1 MSSNAL
7 YVWAVLLVAV
17 SGLIAAPALSGQFPR
32 AWWCVVGFP
41 VLWLRMRLTWHRL
54 ARECDLTVMR
64 GSNSALVGRLAVK
77 GRELDAI
84 VPHLV
89 VRLPRGAHRVS
100 ATVRLLAGQTPEAFV
115 KAGEAMAHAWRVH
128 AVRVTSPERGRVE
141 LLISA
146 VDPLTDPAVVE
157 TPLGAYLARLSAAAR
172 ARGGVLGWWSGR
184 RRSSSSVVAGPPE
197 GAAVLLVR
205 VGVREDG
212 WPWVLDL
219 KMVPHWL
226 ITGATRSGKS
236 NLINA
241 LVSELAPRPV
251 ALVGIDLKG
260 GLELAPYG
268 PRLSALATTR
278 AETVEL
284 LGALCTILDE
294 RMAQCRHWGV
304 RSIWDL
310 SALVRPV
317 PVVVIVDEVAEIY
330 LAADKGGKAE
340 AAQCSVMLV
349 RLAQLGAALGVH
361 LVVAGQRVG
370 ADLGD
375 GVTALRAQLG
385 GRICH
390 RVTDPG
396 TAVMTLGDLFP
407 DAVDAAQMITPGERG
422 VAITTDADGSW
433 LRARSVLSTGAGVE
447 ETVAR
452 FAHLRPSLPPLDAVT
467 GGER

>member
-1 MSSNAL
+1 VASG
-7 YVWAVLLVAV
+7 LLVA
-17 SGLIAAPALSGQFPR
+17 PALRQGAPGL
-32 AWWCVVGFP
+32 WWWTVGFP
-41 VLWLRMRLTWHRL
+41 VLWVRMRLTWRRL

-64 GSNSALVGRLAVK
+64 GSGSALVGRLAVK

-84 VPHLV
+84 VPHLSIG
-89 VRLPRGAHRVS
+89 LPRSAGRVS
-100 ATVRLLAGQTPEAFV
+100 ASVRLRAGQTPEAFV
-115 KAGEAMAHAWRVH
+115 KAGEAMAHTWRVH
-128 AVRVTSPERGRVE
+128 AVRVTSPDRGRVD
-141 LLISA
+141 LLVSA
-146 VDPLTDPAVVE
+146 VDPLTDPTVVAS
-157 TPLGAYLARLSAAAR
+157 PLGAYVARLSAAAR
-172 ARGGVLGWWSGR
+172 SRGGVLARRLGRGSSG
-184 RRSSSSVVAGPPE
+184 SDVPVLPE

-219 KMVPHWL
+219 GMVPHWL

-236 NLINA
+236 NLVNA
-241 LVSELAPRPV
+241 LVVELAPRPV

-260 GLELAPYG
+260 GLELAPYL

-278 AETVEL
+278 AETVGL
-284 LGALCTILDE
+284 LERLVQLLEE
-294 RMAQCRHWGV
+294 RMRWCQEWEA

-310 SALVRPV
+310 PALARPV

-330 LAADKGGKAE
+330 LAADRAGKSE

-361 LVVAGQRVG
+361 LIVAGQRVG
-370 ADLGD
+370 SDLGD

-396 TAVMTLGDLFP
+396 TAVMTLGDLYP
-407 DAVDAAQMITPGERG
+407 DAVDAAQLITPGERG

-433 LRARSVLSTGAGVE
+433 LRARSTHTTAGAASEVVE
-447 ETVAR
+447 R
-452 FAHLRPSLPPLDAVT
+452 FAHLRPSLPLLDHVS
-467 GGER
+467 GGEPG

>member
-1 MSSNAL
+1 MSSSVL
-7 YVWAVLLVAV
+7 YAWAVLLVAV

-41 VLWLRMRLTWHRL
+41 MLWLRMRMSWRRL

-64 GSNSALVGRLAVK
+64 GTGSALVGRVAVK

-100 ATVRLLAGQTPEAFV
+100 ASVRLLAGQTPEEFV

-128 AVRVTSPERGRVE
+128 AVRVTSQERGRVE
-141 LLISA
+141 LLVSA
-146 VDPLTDPAVVE
+146 VDPLSDPTVA
-157 TPLGAYLARLSAAAR
+157 TSTLGAYLARLSAAAR
-172 ARGGVLGWWSGR
+172 ARGGFLGRWFGRQSSGPD
-184 RRSSSSVVAGPPE
+184 VAGPPE

-236 NLINA
+236 NLVNA

-260 GLELAPYG
+260 GLELAPYL

-278 AETVEL
+278 AETVGL
-284 LGALCTILDE
+284 LETLCKILDE
-294 RMAQCRHWGV
+294 RMGQCRAWCT

-310 SALVRPV
+310 PALVRPV

-330 LAADKGGKAE
+330 LAADKAGKAE

-385 GRICH
+385 GRVCH

-407 DAVDAAQMITPGERG
+407 DAVDAAQMITPGEQG

-433 LRARSVLSTGAGVE
+433 LRARSVHTTSAAVQ
-447 ETVAR
+447 ETVER
-452 FAHLRPSLPPLDAVT
+452 FAHLRPSLPMLDEAI
-467 GGER
+467 GGESG

>member
-1 MSSNAL
+1 
-7 YVWAVLLVAV
+7 
-17 SGLIAAPALSGQFPR
+17 
-32 AWWCVVGFP
+32 
-41 VLWLRMRLTWHRL
+41 
-54 ARECDLTVMR
+54 
-64 GSNSALVGRLAVK
+64 
-77 GRELDAI
+77 
-84 VPHLV
+84 
-89 VRLPRGAHRVS
+89 
-100 ATVRLLAGQTPEAFV
+100 
-115 KAGEAMAHAWRVH
+115 MAHAWRVH
-128 AVRVTSPERGRVE
+128 AVRVTSRERGRVE

-146 VDPLTDPAVVE
+146 VDPLTNPAVVAS
-157 TPLGAYLARLSAAAR
+157 PLSAYLARLSAAAR
-172 ARGGVLGWWSGR
+172 TRGGLLARWFGRVGSG
-184 RRSSSSVVAGPPE
+184 SDGPGLPE
-197 GAAVLLVR
+197 GASVLLVR

-219 KMVPHWL
+219 SMVPHWL

-241 LVSELAPRPV
+241 LVVELAPRPV

-260 GLELAPYG
+260 GLELAPYL

-278 AETVEL
+278 AETVGL
-284 LGALCTILDE
+284 LERLCRVLDE
-294 RMAQCRHWGV
+294 RMAQCRGWGV
-304 RSIWDL
+304 RSIWEL

-330 LAADKGGKAE
+330 LSADKAGKAE

-407 DAVDAAQMITPGERG
+407 DAVDAAQSITPGERG
-422 VAITTDADGSW
+422 VAITTDADGMW
-433 LRARSVLSTGAGVE
+433 LRARSVLTTTAGVE
-447 ETVAR
+447 ETVAQHAR
-452 FAHLRPSLPPLDAVT
+452 LRPSLPLLDQVS
-467 GGER
+467 GGDQ